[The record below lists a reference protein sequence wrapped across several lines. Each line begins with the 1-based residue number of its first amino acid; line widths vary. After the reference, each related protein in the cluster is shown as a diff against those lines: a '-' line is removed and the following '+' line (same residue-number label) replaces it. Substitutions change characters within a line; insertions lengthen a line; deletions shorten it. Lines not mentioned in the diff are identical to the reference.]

1 MKKFLP
7 LCVTGFLFILIIGF
21 ALTPDA
27 YEPKILDVE
36 NAMEHI
42 TVLSGPEM
50 EGRQTGT
57 YGNERAM
64 DYVKKEL
71 SEMGFDINPL
81 FFDAQVPFFD
91 DGSIFTFQ
99 GEEGQIISLEAF
111 KDYRFSSW
119 GPGGSLTYE
128 GDIVFADDNAY
139 NLPDEVLK
147 DKVVVTEASP
157 YIGDSLA
164 TMMNAGVKGI
174 LYYPN
179 MFSGVDNAEAY
190 VKMQTLSLGYKS
202 GDLIGLGFIN
212 RETFAL
218 LKTLA
223 RANPLTVDKKGP
235 SGTVYGLI
243 KQVDIKQTMRFET
256 VSTQNFYVE
265 IEGENRDSKIVILS
279 EIDHAGKLN
288 DQYYYP
294 GAIQNASSVSLMLEL
309 ARAFKE
315 SDVKPKQSLIFMVVN
330 ASEVD
335 QQGISAMLNEK
346 DMDASHIQVFSM
358 ERIGAALTEEFMLTS
373 SGEVS
378 KMLVSKFSSLAQDY
392 EIPLEISR
400 SVSYKNEIFAN
411 HGISAITLSGL
422 NPDDHLVGDTI
433 TKVSPEQLNR
443 AYKLSQGYVMSE
455 AFPKN
460 PWLLLN
466 QTEKLLIAG
475 VFIYLYMMYVLE
487 ELKAH
492 YLWANRLYYSSV
504 VMILKKMG
512 TILTL
517 ISILILLVFIT
528 KLPRDMN
535 ISVIGGTLDTN
546 FSPYLTMKQ
555 ALAFIRN
562 IFNTG
567 IAEWDFILGAL
578 SKSLILYGVAIVFGL
593 GIGIFK
599 GLFDAYSDKDDSEWR
614 SFMSLTVLSVP
625 DIIWILFANFLIVK
639 LNQLT
644 PMPALRMWIFPILTL
659 SIMPIVAVSR
669 VTFVAF
675 EKEKAKPYYL
685 ALKSRGISKW
695 RIFSRHLI
703 HPAMESALATMLGLT
718 SVLISNM
725 IIVEYLFDY
734 KGLANF
740 VLIADKTKDQVTF
753 ISLIAAISILYVIS
767 SAVIRFFIGWMR
779 KGGQKND

>member
-7 LCVTGFLFILIIGF
+7 LCVTGFLFILIIGL
-21 ALTPDA
+21 ALSPDA
-27 YEPKILDVE
+27 YEPKTLDME
-36 NAMEHI
+36 NAIEHI

-71 SEMGFDINPL
+71 SEMGFEINSI

-99 GEEGQIISLEAF
+99 GEQGEMISLEAF

-139 NLPDEVLK
+139 NLPAEVLK

-157 YIGDSLA
+157 YIGDSLE

-179 MFSGVDNAEAY
+179 MFSGVDNAETY
-190 VKMQTLSLGYKS
+190 VKMQSLTLGYKT
-202 GDLIGLGFIN
+202 GNLIGLGFIN
-212 RETFAL
+212 RETFAA
-218 LKTLA
+218 LKTAA
-223 RANPLTVDKKGP
+223 RENPITVDKKVP
-235 SGTVYGLI
+235 SGTVYGHI
-243 KQVDIKQTMRFET
+243 KQVHIKQTMRFET

-265 IEGENRDSKIVILS
+265 IEGKNTNSKIVILS
-279 EIDHAGKLN
+279 ELDHAGKLN
-288 DQYYYP
+288 DQHFYP

-309 ARAFKE
+309 ARAFKD

-330 ASEVD
+330 ASEED
-335 QQGISAMLNEK
+335 QQGITAMLREK
-346 DMDASHIQVFSM
+346 NMDESHIQVFSM
-358 ERIGAALTEEFMLTS
+358 ERIGAALTEEFLLTS

-392 EIPLEISR
+392 QLPIEVSR
-400 SVSYKNEIFAN
+400 SLSYKNAIFAD
-411 HGISAITLSGL
+411 HGITSITLSGL
-422 NPDDHLVGDTI
+422 NPDDHLMSDRVEN
-433 TKVSPEQLNR
+433 VSPEQLNR
-443 AYKLSQGYVMSE
+443 AFELSQGYVISE
-455 AFPKN
+455 VFPKN

-466 QTEKLLIAG
+466 QTEKLLIAV
-475 VFIYLYMMYVLE
+475 VFMYLYMMYVLE
-487 ELKAH
+487 ELKVH
-492 YLWANRLYYSSV
+492 FLWANRLYYSTV
-504 VMILKKMG
+504 VMILKRMG
-512 TILTL
+512 TLLTL
-517 ISILILLVFIT
+517 ISILILLVLIT

-555 ALAFIRN
+555 ALAFIRS
-562 IFNTG
+562 IFSTG
-567 IAEWDFILGAL
+567 ITEWDFILGAL
-578 SKSLILYGVAIVFGL
+578 SKSLILYGMAIVFGL
-593 GIGIFK
+593 VIGILK
-599 GLFDAYSDKDDSEWR
+599 GLFDAYSDKDDSDWR
-614 SFMSLTVLSVP
+614 SFMSLTILSVP

-644 PMPALRMWIFPILTL
+644 PMPALRLWFFPILTL

-675 EKEKAKPYYL
+675 EKEKSKPYYL

-695 RIFSRHLI
+695 RIFTRHLI
-703 HPAMESALATMLGLT
+703 HPAMESALATMLGLS

-767 SAVIRFFIGWMR
+767 SAVIRFLIGWMR